1 MQYTITDD
9 FKTSAEHYWEVFFDD
24 AYNEALFRHLRIGRQ
39 LLECTREGEGDSLVI
54 RRRQILTPQRE
65 APKIIKKLIKG
76 AISYTENNIFTARDN
91 RIQVETIP
99 GFAADK
105 LTTRGIYRLEVL
117 GPKQVRRIFEGECTC
132 RIPLVGG
139 KIERTIV
146 DEVVDSY
153 RQTTDFTRRWLAEN
167 P

>member
-1 MQYTITDD
+1 MKYTITDD
-9 FKTSAEHYWEVFFDD
+9 FETSAERYWEVFFDD

-39 LLECTREGEGDSLVI
+39 PLEFTREGEGEQLVI

-76 AISYTENNIFTARDN
+76 AISYTETNTFTARDN
-91 RIQVETIP
+91 CMQVETIP

-105 LTTRGIYRLEVL
+105 LITRGVYRLEVL
-117 GPKQVRRIFEGECTC
+117 GPERVRRIFAAECTC
-132 RIPLVGG
+132 KIPLVGG

-146 DEVVDSY
+146 DEVKNSY
-153 RQTTDFTRRWLAEN
+153 RETTDFTRRWLAKS
-167 P
+167 